1 MSLKKDILWRVAVIY
16 FCIVL
21 MAVFIIG
28 RVVYLQVFQSEL
40 YKEKSDK
47 LILRNM
53 SVEAN
58 RGDIRA
64 TDGGMLLATSVPY
77 YEIRVDFLSDGL
89 NDQIINNNIDKLA
102 ICLADLF
109 KDRTPLQYKL
119 DLLRAR
125 RNGNRYY
132 LLKKWVSYDEM
143 KMLKTFPIFNRGRY
157 KSGLIAIKKNK
168 RIRPFG
174 VLAART
180 IGYIT
185 KGESGNI
192 VGLEGAYDHVLEG
205 TEGLRL
211 MRRITGNAWMPVND
225 NNQIEPKDGHDLV
238 STIDVRYQDVAETAL
253 YNHLK
258 RHDAHHGCAVLM
270 EVKTGE
276 IKAIA
281 NLERND
287 DGRYYETYN
296 YAIGEST
303 EPGSTFKLPA
313 LMAAIEDG
321 YVELDDTI
329 DTEKGKVRY
338 YNHAVE
344 DTKEGGYGRISVKQV
359 FELSSN
365 VGMSKIITHYYK
377 NNPSRFIDRLYRMKL
392 NEKINLRIKGEGDPL
407 VKYPGDNLWSGITLP
422 MMSFGYEIRLTPLQI
437 LTFYNAVANN
447 GKMVKPMFIKEVQY
461 HGETKEVFNTNVIDP
476 SICSSSTIKKAKEL
490 LKGVVENGTAQNL
503 KNKNYNIAGKTGTVE
518 LANEKY
524 GYQNQ
529 SNTSYQA
536 SFVGYFPADDP
547 HYSCIVVINSP
558 SKNLYYGSHV
568 AGPVFKGIADNVY
581 ATSPRLYKSVEDLK
595 NAGQMNA
602 PYTKPG
608 LKSSLFSV
616 LNTLGIKTIHD
627 DITSDWIATNM
638 NGEAVECRSI
648 FIEKELV
655 PSVIGM
661 GAKDA
666 TYLLEKLGLNVRI
679 RGRGTVV
686 EQSLDAGEII
696 RPDDRIVLTMSF
708 VDE

>member
-16 FCIVL
+16 LAIVL

-28 RVVYLQVFQSEL
+28 RVVYLQIFQAEV

-64 TDGGMLLATSVPY
+64 ADGEMLLATSVPY

-89 NDQIINNNIDKLA
+89 NDQIINNNIDNLA

-109 KDRTPLQYKL
+109 EDKTPLQYKL
-119 DLLRAR
+119 DLLQAR

-132 LLKKWVSYDEM
+132 LLKKWVLYDEM
-143 KMLKTFPIFNRGRY
+143 KMLETFPIFNRGRY
-157 KSGLIAIKKNK
+157 KGGLIAIKKNK

-174 VLAART
+174 ALAART
-180 IGYIT
+180 IGYTT

-211 MRRITGNAWMPVND
+211 MRRISGNAWMPVNN
-225 NNQIEPKDGHDLV
+225 NNQIEPRDGHDLV
-238 STIDVRYQDVAETAL
+238 STIDIRFQDVAETAL

-258 RHDAHHGCAVLM
+258 RHDAHHGCVVLM
-270 EVKTGE
+270 EIKTGE

-281 NLERND
+281 NLERNEN
-287 DGRYYETYN
+287 GRYYETYN

-321 YVELDDTI
+321 YVDLDDTI
-329 DTEKGKVRY
+329 DTEKGKVKY
-338 YNHAVE
+338 YNHIVE
-344 DTKEGGYGRISVKQV
+344 DTKEGGYGRISVKEV
-359 FELSSN
+359 FEYSSN
-365 VGMSKIITHYYK
+365 VGMSKIITQHYK
-377 NNPSRFIDRLYRMKL
+377 NKPDRFIDRLYRMKL
-392 NEKINLRIKGEGDPL
+392 NEKLNLNIKGEGEPL
-407 VKYPGDNLWSGITLP
+407 IKYPGDNLWSGITLP

-461 HGETKEVFNTNVIDP
+461 HGETKEVYKTKVIDP
-476 SICSSSTIKKAKEL
+476 SICSSSTIKKAQKL
-490 LKGVVENGTAQNL
+490 LKGVVQNGTAENL
-503 KNKNYNIAGKTGTVE
+503 KNENYQIAGKTGTVE

-524 GYQNQ
+524 GY
-529 SNTSYQA
+529 SHKSSSSYQA
-536 SFVGYFPADDP
+536 SFAGYFPADDP
-547 HYSCIVVINSP
+547 HYSCIVVISAP
-558 SKNLYYGSHV
+558 SKKLYYGSLV
-568 AGPVFKGIADNVY
+568 AGPVFREIADKVY
-581 ATSPRLYKSVEDLK
+581 ATSPRLYKSVDDFKITE
-595 NAGQMNA
+595 QVNA

-608 LKSSLFSV
+608 LKSELFSV
-616 LNTLGIKTIHD
+616 LNSLNIKTMSD
-627 DITSDWIATNM
+627 DITSDWVATNM
-638 NGEAVECRSI
+638 NEQAVECSNI
-648 FIEKELV
+648 FIDKELV

-666 TYLLEKLGLNVRI
+666 TYLLEELGMHVRI

-686 EQSLDAGEII
+686 EQSLEPGEINKLGN
-696 RPDDRIVLTMSF
+696 RIVLTMSF